1 MEKPDGDSADSGT
14 SRPFD
19 PGGELDTELYH
30 RLFENSINGIAV
42 HEILTDGAGN
52 PVDYRFLDVNER
64 FEAYTGLDAESIVG
78 KRVTEVLP
86 AIEETDFVETYGRV
100 ALAGESVRFEQYS
113 EPLDR
118 YYDIS
123 AFPLGDGLF
132 VTAFVDITARK
143 EREQELRQYEAILEG
158 MDDAALVIDR
168 DYRLEYAN
176 QPVLSFL
183 DRELEQLRGFD
194 VVQGLGEYAESD
206 AGLLRIERALD
217 SVLEGGPEDAEPVK
231 VELVLELP
239 EDRVTTEFHCSPVS
253 MGDTNKAILIAR
265 DVTERK
271 EREQELAETNERL
284 DSFARRLAHELRN
297 PLAVM
302 SARLTLLE
310 DTGDQQHLDHLERS
324 ISRMERLIDD
334 LLVLANEGEVAI
346 DPGPVGLGAAA
357 EGCWEVI
364 RTPETEIEIRTHAR
378 ILADEERLHQLLEN
392 LFRNAVEHA
401 GKNVT
406 VTVGELKDGF
416 YIADDGRGIPEEK
429 RESMFEYGVTDL
441 PHGTGLG
448 LPIVREMARIHGWSV
463 DITDADCGGARFEFH
478 GVDFAG
484 G

>member
-1 MEKPDGDSADSGT
+1 MGEPDGDSDSPGS

-19 PGGELDTELYH
+19 PGEELDAELYH

-42 HEILTDGAGN
+42 HEILTDEAGN

-64 FEAYTGLDAESIVG
+64 FEEYTGLDARAIVG
-78 KRVTEVLP
+78 ERVTEVLP
-86 AIEETDFVETYGRV
+86 GIEETDFIETYGRV

-132 VTAFVDITARK
+132 VTAFVDVTART
-143 EREQELRQYEAILEG
+143 EREQELRRYEAILEG

-168 DYRLEYAN
+168 NYRLEYAN

-183 DRELEQLRGFD
+183 DRDLEQLRGFD
-194 VVQGLGEYAESD
+194 VLQGLDEYVEND
-206 AGLLRIERALD
+206 AGLVRIERALD
-217 SVLEGGPEDAEPVK
+217 SVLEGEPEDAESVK

-239 EDRVTTEFHCSPVS
+239 ADRVTTEFHCSPVS
-253 MGDTNKAILIAR
+253 MENSRKAIVIAR

-271 EREQELAETNERL
+271 ERERELAETNERL

-302 SARLTLLE
+302 SARLALLR
-310 DTGDQQHLDHLERS
+310 DTGDQEHLEHLERS

-346 DPGPVGLGAAA
+346 DPGPVWLRTAA
-357 EGCWEVI
+357 EECWEFI
-364 RTPETEIEIRTHAR
+364 RTPETGIETRTETR

-406 VTVGELKDGF
+406 VTVGDLEDGF
-416 YIADDGRGIPEEK
+416 YVADDGRGIPEDE
-429 RESMFEYGVTDL
+429 REAMFEHGVTDL
-441 PHGTGLG
+441 AHGTGLG

-463 DITDADCGGARFEFH
+463 DITDADSGGARFEFR
-478 GVDFAG
+478 GVDFPRE
-484 G
+484 

>member
-1 MEKPDGDSADSGT
+1 MGEPDGDSDGPGRRA
-14 SRPFD
+14 PFD
-19 PGGELDTELYH
+19 PGEQLDTELYH

-42 HEILTDGAGN
+42 HEILTDGAGT
-52 PVDYRFLDVNER
+52 PVDYRFLDVNET
-64 FEAYTGLDAESIVG
+64 FEEYTGLDAGSIVG

-86 AIEETDFVETYGRV
+86 GIEETDFIETYGRV
-100 ALAGESVRFEQYS
+100 ALEGESVRFEQYS

-123 AFPLGDGLF
+123 AFPLGDRLF
-132 VTAFVDITARK
+132 VTAFVDVTARK

-158 MDDAALVIDR
+158 MDDAAVVIDR

-183 DRELEQLRGFD
+183 DVDLGELRGFH
-194 VVQGLGEYAESD
+194 VLQGLGEYVEND
-206 AGLLRIERALD
+206 AGLVRIERALD
-217 SVLEGGPEDAEPVK
+217 SVLEGGLEDAEPVK

-239 EDRVTTEFHCSPVS
+239 DDRVTVEFHCSPVS
-253 MGDTNKAILIAR
+253 MENTRKAILIAR
-265 DVTERK
+265 NVTERK
-271 EREQELAETNERL
+271 ERERELAETNEQL

-302 SARLTLLE
+302 SARLALVQ
-310 DTGDQQHLDHLERS
+310 DTGDPEHLDHLERS

-346 DPGPVGLGAAA
+346 DPGPVELWTAA
-357 EGCWEVI
+357 EECWEVI
-364 RTPETEIEIRTHAR
+364 RAPETEVEIRTDAR
-378 ILADEERLHQLLEN
+378 IVADEERLHQLLEN

-406 VTVGELKDGF
+406 VTVDDFEDGF
-416 YIADDGRGIPEEK
+416 YVADDGKGIPEAK
-429 RESMFEYGVTDL
+429 RELLFEQGVTDL
-441 PHGTGLG
+441 AHGTGLG

-463 DITDADCGGARFEFH
+463 DITDADGGGARFEFRD
-478 GVDFAG
+478 VDFARD
-484 G
+484 